1 MQFYFNTFL
10 FHYFIESTIKF
21 CLKKCSHCNMQDP
34 VGPRWGGP
42 SPSPQLLS
50 KYPDHIPEL
59 FQCENPSHQI
69 EGVNHSMTL
78 SRAPRSP
85 EA

>member
-21 CLKKCSHCNMQDP
+21 CLKKCSYCNMQDP

-42 SPSPQLLS
+42 PPSSSPSTQITFLS
-50 KYPDHIPEL
+50 CFNVKIP
-59 FQCENPSHQI
+59 P
-69 EGVNHSMTL
+69 T
-78 SRAPRSP
+78 R
-85 EA
+85 